1 MYLPGL
7 KTKTVEYAKNFSFPK
22 EKLLE
27 TFCRMFRRAGATPG
41 LLKGSSPQLRGLSA
55 DNLCNSE
62 RLQQVHEGEL
72 TGHCGI
78 PAASPS
84 RPQRDGLRQHNRESL
99 TPLEGGRNF
108 HLEHQEIHSTSPLS
122 PEAVKRCEDCQR
134 SGRQRQTL
142 KNETSLSVLGSSPYN
157 PTSTM

>member
-1 MYLPGL
+1 MPTLPKMYLPGL

-99 TPLEGGRNF
+99 TPLEVTCIWNIKRSIRPCHYLRRLLNV
-108 HLEHQEIHSTSPLS
+108 
-122 PEAVKRCEDCQR
+122 VKTAKDPAD
-134 SGRQRQTL
+134 
-142 KNETSLSVLGSSPYN
+142 KDKP
-157 PTSTM
+157 